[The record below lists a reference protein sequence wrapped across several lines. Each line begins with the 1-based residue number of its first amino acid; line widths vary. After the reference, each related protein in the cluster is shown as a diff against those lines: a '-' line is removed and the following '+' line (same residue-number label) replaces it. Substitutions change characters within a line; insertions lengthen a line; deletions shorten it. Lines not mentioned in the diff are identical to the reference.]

1 MDNFKS
7 FKSILYTLNEAN
19 IEDIALALFRFQA
32 AHNPVYGKFVDGL
45 GVNPETVKRITDI
58 PFLPISFFK
67 RHELKTGVW
76 NAQTVFTSSG
86 TTQTITSSH
95 PVADLGFYRD
105 HAEKCFAHFFGPLND
120 YHIFA
125 LMPSYLERPGSSLIA
140 MLESF
145 IQKTN
150 SASSGFY
157 LYEYEKLAHDLA
169 VAKKDQKKII
179 LWGVS
184 FALLDFAEKFPT
196 DLSDCII
203 LETGGMKG
211 RRKEITRPELHQQLK
226 KNFNV
231 QEVYSEYGMTEL
243 LSQAYTK
250 GGSLFYPPPWMKIV
264 VRETTDP
271 LEKGLVSQTGGLN
284 VIDFAN
290 FQTIAFIETEDAG
303 KIHPDGSFEVL
314 GRLDNSDIRGCNL
327 MVE

>member
-7 FKSILYTLNEAN
+7 FKSILYTINEAN
-19 IEDIALALFRFQA
+19 AEDIALALFRFQA
-32 AHNPVYGKFVDGL
+32 AHNPVYGKFIDGL
-45 GVNPETVKRITDI
+45 GVHPATVKRIIDI
-58 PFLPISFFK
+58 PFLPVSFFK
-67 RHELKTGVW
+67 RHELKTGAW
-76 NAQTVFTSSG
+76 HAQAVFTSSG
-86 TTQTITSSH
+86 TTQAITSSH
-95 PVADLGFYRD
+95 PVADLDFYRD
-105 HAEKCFAHFFGPLND
+105 HAEKCFTHFFGPLSD

-145 IQKTN
+145 VQKTT
-150 SASSGFY
+150 SSHSGFY
-157 LYEYEKLAHDLA
+157 LYDYEKLALDLA
-169 VAKKDQKKII
+169 AAKKDKKKIM

-184 FALLDFAEKFPT
+184 FALLDFAEQFPT
-196 DLSDCII
+196 DLAGCIV

-211 RRKEITRPELHQQLK
+211 RRKEITRHELHQQLK
-226 KNFNV
+226 EHFNV

-303 KIHPDGSFEVL
+303 KIQPEGAFEVL